1 MDIEKKRQKEIEIV
15 SLMIHLYCRYHD
27 DIDEQELI
35 GYAAG
40 RIEKCPMMQ
49 KKDILQS
56 MSYPLLSKRNA
67 GKNKKGHAL

>member
-40 RIEKCPMMQ
+40 HIIEEAV
-49 KKDILQS
+49 L
-56 MSYPLLSKRNA
+56 
-67 GKNKKGHAL
+67 KGIYEKVPF

>member
-49 KKDILQS
+49 KKTVNV
-56 MSYPLLSKRNA
+56 LSIA
-67 GKNKKGHAL
+67 IKKKCRKK

>member
-40 RIEKCPMMQ
+40 RIEKCPMT
-49 KKDILQS
+49 
-56 MSYPLLSKRNA
+56 
-67 GKNKKGHAL
+67 

>member
-49 KKDILQS
+49 KRHFAVNV
-56 MSYPLLSKRNA
+56 LSIAIKKNA
-67 GKNKKGHAL
+67 RKK

>member
-49 KKDILQS
+49 KKTFCSQV
-56 MSYPLLSKRNA
+56 LSIA
-67 GKNKKGHAL
+67 IKKKCRKK

>member
-1 MDIEKKRQKEIEIV
+1 MSND
-15 SLMIHLYCRYHD
+15 
-27 DIDEQELI
+27 
-35 GYAAG
+35 A
-40 RIEKCPMMQ
+40 